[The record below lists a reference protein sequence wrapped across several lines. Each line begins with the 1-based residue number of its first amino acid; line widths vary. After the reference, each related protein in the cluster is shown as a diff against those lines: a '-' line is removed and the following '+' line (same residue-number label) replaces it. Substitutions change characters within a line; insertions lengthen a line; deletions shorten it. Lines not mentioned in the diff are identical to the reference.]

1 MDLHHLNDLELLRL
15 IRAGDKQAFNELYNR
30 YWDKLLSITYKITR
44 NQQTAED
51 LVQETFI
58 KIWTLREKLDI
69 QHPESYLVTACKY
82 ITLNHIAK
90 EKRNPVVPGDLPAV
104 AADEFSDE
112 LYETKILQE
121 KLRQEINLLPA
132 QCQLIFKY
140 SRDMG
145 LTIRQISEKLDLS
158 PRTVEGQ
165 ITKALARLRDSMK
178 MMHFY
183 FCNFF

>member
-1 MDLHHLNDLELLRL
+1 MDIHHLKDLELLRL

-30 YWDKLLSITYKITR
+30 YWDKLLIITYKITR

-58 KIWTLREKLDI
+58 KIWTLRDKLEI
-69 QHPESYLVTACKY
+69 KHPESYLVTACKY

-90 EKRNPVVPGDLPAV
+90 EKRNPVVPGDLPVLAT
-104 AADEFSDE
+104 DEFSDE

-132 QCQLIFKY
+132 QCQLIFRY

-165 ITKALARLRDSMK
+165 ITKALARLRKSMK
-178 MMHFY
+178 IIQLCF
-183 FCNFF
+183 FNFF